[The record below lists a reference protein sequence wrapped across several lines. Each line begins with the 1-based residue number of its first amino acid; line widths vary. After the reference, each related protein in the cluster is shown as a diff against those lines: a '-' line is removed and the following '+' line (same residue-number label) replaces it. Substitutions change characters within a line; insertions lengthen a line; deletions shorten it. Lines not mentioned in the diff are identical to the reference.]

1 MDVAFILKIAGVGL
15 VVSVVCQILSKSGRD
30 DQSMLVSIAGILVV
44 LLMLVTQMRE
54 LFSLIKSVF
63 GLS

>member
-44 LLMLVTQMRE
+44 LLMLVTQMKE
-54 LFSLIKSVF
+54 LFALIKSVF